1 MDTLVKPEQ
10 GSSTSTYYV
19 WEVPEK
25 NTVIHLD
32 FGVVDRLLIEVMRG
46 FGAIPRRGAEVGG
59 ILLGSAEK
67 AGGKTIV
74 RVEDFEVVSC
84 EHRRGPSYL
93 LSEADT
99 NRYEETLQRH
109 RYTPEKRLYA
119 VGGYRSHTREGMGM
133 SAEDLKLFDGYFPE
147 PHSVYLLVKPYATRV
162 SVAGFFFREGDLV
175 HTESTYLEFPF
186 RRRELGGG
194 ASPAGRYRE
203 SPGTAAGV
211 ASPATGFTAP
221 HQGPASPAGGA
232 DAPPLEYA
240 EYDERPYYPSTVEEE
255 YAADSADPL
264 PEAASVTR
272 FRKTNVWIPL
282 SFIFLLLGV
291 LVGFQAA
298 LSYKPAK
305 AGGILSDP
313 FSMTLAVSRS
323 GDYLHIRWDRHSQ
336 AVRTAQRGVLTIS
349 ESGYEKKV
357 DLDTIQLQNPTVYY
371 RNVSDAVKF
380 RLEVY
385 TKERVAVSESFEW
398 HR

>member
-25 NTVIHLD
+25 NTIIHLD

-59 ILLGSAEK
+59 ILLGSTEK
-67 AGGKTIV
+67 LGDKTIV
-74 RVEDFEVVSC
+74 RVEDFEVVAC

-93 LSEADT
+93 LSEGDT
-99 NRYEETLQRH
+99 SRFEETLQRH
-109 RYTPEKRLYA
+109 RYSPEKRLYA
-119 VGGYRSHTREGMGM
+119 IGGYRSHTREGMGM
-133 SAEDLKLFDGYFPE
+133 SAEDVKIFDGYFPD
-147 PHSVYLLVKPYATRV
+147 PNNIYLLIKPYATRV
-162 SVAGFFFREGDLV
+162 SVAGFFFREGANV
-175 HTESTYLEFPF
+175 HTEATYLEFPF

-203 SPGTAAGV
+203 SPSAAAGV
-211 ASPATGFTAP
+211 A
-221 HQGPASPAGGA
+221 ASNTTFSAPAGGA
-232 DAPPLEYA
+232 AGAADAPPVEYA
-240 EYDERPYYPSTVEEE
+240 DYDERPYFPSTVEEE
-255 YAADSADPL
+255 YPAEANDAASEEP
-264 PEAASVTR
+264 SVTR

-305 AGGILSDP
+305 AGGVLSDP

-323 GDYLHIRWDRHSQ
+323 GDYLHVRWDRHSQ
-336 AVRTAQRGVLTIS
+336 AVRTAQRGVLSIT

-357 DLDTIQLQNPTVYY
+357 DLDAVQLQNPTVYY

-385 TKERVAVSESFEW
+385 TKERVSVSESFDW